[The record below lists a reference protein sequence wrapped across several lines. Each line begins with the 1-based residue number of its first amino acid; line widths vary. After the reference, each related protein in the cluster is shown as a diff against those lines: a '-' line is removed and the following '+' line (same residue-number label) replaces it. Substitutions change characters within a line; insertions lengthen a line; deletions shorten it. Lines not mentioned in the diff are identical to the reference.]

1 VIGDHGTV
9 HRAELHGPRV
19 KLRPVRADDVERL
32 TEILREP
39 EVARWWGRW
48 DVERVRKEML
58 EDPET
63 VVYAIEADGR
73 LVGLIQYW
81 EETDPN
87 LRHAGIDIALATAWH
102 DQGYG
107 SEAVR
112 VLVRYL
118 FDERGHHRL
127 TIDPAVA
134 NERAVRA
141 YERVGFRP
149 VGVMRQHSRDPDG
162 TWHDALLMDLLA
174 SEFE

>member
-1 VIGDHGTV
+1 M
-9 HRAELHGPRV
+9 
-19 KLRPVRADDVERL
+19 LRPVRADDADRL

-39 EVARWWGRW
+39 EVARWWGPW

-58 EDPET
+58 DDPET
-63 VVYAIEADGR
+63 VVYAIETDGQMI
-73 LVGLIQYW
+73 GLIQYW
-81 EETDPN
+81 EESDPN
-87 LRHAGIDIALATAWH
+87 FRHAGIDIALATARQ

-112 VLVRYL
+112 VLARYL
-118 FDERGHHRL
+118 LEERGHHRL

-149 VGVMRQHSRDPDG
+149 VGVMREYSRGPDG
-162 TWHDALLMDLLA
+162 EWLA
-174 SEFE
+174 SESRRA